1 MKNVFF
7 ALAFLLV
14 GTFAFANTNESA
26 VINDANL
33 ITSNVIEANLTSDNF
48 SFSYNRNQLSQ
59 EEFIALA
66 DCTLRG
72 TFTITFP
79 DGDKFT
85 WTGTL
90 TIVGQSCV
98 EFLKELMKE

>member
-7 ALAFLLV
+7 ALAFMLI
-14 GTFAFANTNESA
+14 GTFAFANTNENV

-33 ITSNVIEANLTSDNF
+33 ITANSIEDNLTSENF
-48 SFSYNRNQLSQ
+48 SFSYNDNQLSQ

-72 TFTITFP
+72 KFTITFS
-79 DGDKFT
+79 DGSSYS
-85 WTGTL
+85 WEGIL

-98 EFLKELMKE
+98 EFLKELMK